1 MDLGVQFS
9 AGSSSV
15 LALQERLPG
24 ALEHTARN
32 LVLGYRSTS
41 TVVIF
46 TASSG
51 IALAAAPALHNAVL
65 LLAAMLLEILIF
77 PQTFFFV

>member
-1 MDLGVQFS
+1 MAGYFGMDLGVQFS
-9 AGSSSV
+9 AGSSLV

-51 IALAAAPALHNAVL
+51 IAFKCCFACGLSFYL
-65 LLAAMLLEILIF
+65 
-77 PQTFFFV
+77 QR